1 MKARQFVLLSILL
14 ISSSIYSQSKD
25 HILSGYVR
33 EKGSKESLIGVNVYI
48 PKLNKGTTTNRYGFY
63 SIPLPEGKHSITYS
77 FIGYKNISVEVDMSV
92 NRVVDIS
99 LEPSIE
105 LEGVEIRA
113 ERVEKISEVVQMSSI
128 DLPVQ
133 HVRDLPAL
141 LGEKDVFKTLQLM
154 PGVQSGS
161 EGSSGLYVRGGGPDQ
176 NLIILDDATVY
187 NANHLFGFFSLFNG
201 DALKS
206 IELIKGGFPA
216 RYGGRLSSVVD
227 MNMKDGNKQELH
239 GAGGIGLISSRLVLE
254 GPIKKDTSSFL
265 ISARRTYIDALTR
278 PFQPEDS
285 KVGYYFYDFTAKLNY
300 DFGSKDKLYI
310 SGYFGRDKFSYV
322 DIYDRGKDKAGL
334 YWENA
339 TATLRW
345 NHLYSNRVFSNTSL
359 IYSNYYLNI
368 YSEERWEDSH
378 FELRYRS
385 GIRDISLKHD
395 IDYYLSADH
404 RIRAGFQSTLHKFS
418 PSAIVLKDSD
428 ANRYEEKVNDIFTLE
443 SGLYV
448 EDEANLTNRL
458 KMNAGF
464 RLSHFTHGSNT
475 NFRPEPRLA
484 LAYRLDGQTSA
495 KASFALMNQ
504 FVHLLSNTGIG
515 LPTDL
520 WVPST
525 ENTGPQRS
533 MQVAGGIARDLPE
546 LDLGLSLE
554 GYYKWSDDIL
564 GYREGASFLLID
576 DPTDAEDFSWEEN
589 ITTGQ
594 GWSYGAE
601 LLIQKKRGRLS
612 GWIGYTLS
620 WTWKQFDELNFG
632 KKYFARYD
640 RRHDLSVVAFYKIRD
655 RITLSGTWV
664 YGTGNAITLPLAEY
678 YAVMHTPGSPEP
690 GTMSWYLDDYRYVS
704 DYGEKNEFRMAP
716 YHRMDIGIQFHK
728 QMRSHKRTWEF
739 SLYNA
744 YNRKNPFYYY
754 IDTDWENQGQ
764 RVLKQVSLFPIIPSV
779 SYSFE
784 F

>member
-1 MKARQFVLLSILL
+1 
-14 ISSSIYSQSKD
+14 
-25 HILSGYVR
+25 
-33 EKGSKESLIGVNVYI
+33 
-48 PKLNKGTTTNRYGFY
+48 
-63 SIPLPEGKHSITYS
+63 
-77 FIGYKNISVEVDMSV
+77 
-92 NRVVDIS
+92 
-99 LEPSIE
+99 
-105 LEGVEIRA
+105 
-113 ERVEKISEVVQMSSI
+113 
-128 DLPVQ
+128 
-133 HVRDLPAL
+133 
-141 LGEKDVFKTLQLM
+141 
-154 PGVQSGS
+154 
-161 EGSSGLYVRGGGPDQ
+161 
-176 NLIILDDATVY
+176 
-187 NANHLFGFFSLFNG
+187 
-201 DALKS
+201 
-206 IELIKGGFPA
+206 
-216 RYGGRLSSVVD
+216 
-227 MNMKDGNKQELH
+227 
-239 GAGGIGLISSRLVLE
+239 
-254 GPIKKDTSSFL
+254 
-265 ISARRTYIDALTR
+265 
-278 PFQPEDS
+278 
-285 KVGYYFYDFTAKLNY
+285 
-300 DFGSKDKLYI
+300 
-310 SGYFGRDKFSYV
+310 
-322 DIYDRGKDKAGL
+322 
-334 YWENA
+334 
-339 TATLRW
+339 
-345 NHLYSNRVFSNTSL
+345 
-359 IYSNYYLNI
+359 
-368 YSEERWEDSH
+368 
-378 FELRYRS
+378 
-385 GIRDISLKHD
+385 
-395 IDYYLSADH
+395 
-404 RIRAGFQSTLHKFS
+404 
-418 PSAIVLKDSD
+418 
-428 ANRYEEKVNDIFTLE
+428 
-443 SGLYV
+443 V